1 MYFLFLT
8 EYYTECQSTKLPVNH
23 SKYEN
28 YLFTRESQNGADFWC
43 RLIDILTVE
52 KYEMRVFYPGV
63 SN

>member
-1 MYFLFLT
+1 MNIYF
-8 EYYTECQSTKLPVNH
+8 
-23 SKYEN
+23 
-28 YLFTRESQNGADFWC
+28 FTRESQNGADFWC